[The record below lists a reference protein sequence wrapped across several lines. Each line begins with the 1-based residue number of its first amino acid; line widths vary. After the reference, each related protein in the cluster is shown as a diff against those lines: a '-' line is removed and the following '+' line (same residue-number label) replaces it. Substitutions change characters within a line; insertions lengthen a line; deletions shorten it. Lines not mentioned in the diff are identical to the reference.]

1 MQREK
6 NKTTQK
12 KYKDT
17 VFRLLYKNS
26 EYALSL
32 YNGLNGTEYKD
43 PGVLVY
49 NTLENAIYMN
59 MKNDLSFVIAHQM
72 NLYEHQSTVNPNMPL
87 RDLFYIADLLQKQFL
102 NQSIYSSRQVKVPT
116 PQFVVFYN
124 GLEKAPERMELKL
137 SDAYERQVADPALE
151 LKVTVLNINPG
162 MNELLKKKCPILGE
176 YVVYVEK
183 VRAYAK
189 EMKLDDAVEKAMEE
203 CMNKNRRLSC

>member
-87 RDLFYIADLLQKQFL
+87 R
-102 NQSIYSSRQVKVPT
+102 V
-116 PQFVVFYN
+116 
-124 GLEKAPERMELKL
+124 EKAPERMELKL
-137 SDAYERQVADPALE
+137 SDAYERQVVDPALE

-162 MNELLKKKCPILGE
+162 MNELLKKKYGLMQ
-176 YVVYVEK
+176 K
-183 VRAYAK
+183 R
-189 EMKLDDAVEKAMEE
+189 
-203 CMNKNRRLSC
+203 